1 MAHRLLL
8 FRMHVECLL
17 LLKIL
22 EVVVTRIARISQFE
36 VVLLIDLRGVLRFE
50 LSGVQ
55 ILFVHWV
62 ICNTDTV

>member
-36 VVLLIDLRGVLRFE
+36 VVLIDLRGVLRFE